1 MVVFLFYREAGRSK
15 VDNDIVMDIASLHY
29 RWGNRDNYV
38 LIEGLSLEGFYCNAH
53 MRLAVREGP
62 FLEKER
68 VRYDTLMFS
77 CHSQTA
83 IRRCW

>member
-1 MVVFLFYREAGRSK
+1 MGKYR
-15 VDNDIVMDIASLHY
+15 
-29 RWGNRDNYV
+29 YV
-38 LIEGLSLEGFYCNAH
+38 LIEGLSLEGFYCNVH
-53 MRLAVREGP
+53 MRVAVRDDP